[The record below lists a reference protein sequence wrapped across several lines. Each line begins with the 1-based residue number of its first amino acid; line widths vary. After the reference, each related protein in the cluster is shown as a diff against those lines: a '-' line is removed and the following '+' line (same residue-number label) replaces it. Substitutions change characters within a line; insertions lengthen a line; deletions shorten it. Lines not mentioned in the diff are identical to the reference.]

1 MEQEKYHQLLINIG
15 HPKGR
20 LLTNF
25 CNEKLGNLLKEAYEF
40 ALKDQ
45 KTEGEIIIC
54 EDAYDCYRRRINSKA
69 IVIKGNFDIDFSD
82 FYRSVR
88 KHASYKKAMK
98 SSIGVNLK

>member
-1 MEQEKYHQLLINIG
+1 MEQYNQLLMNID
-15 HPKGR
+15 HPQGR

-54 EDAYDCYRRRINSKA
+54 EDAYDCYRRRINSRA
-69 IVIKGNFDIDFSD
+69 IVLKGNLDINSSN
-82 FYRSVR
+82 FYRSAR
-88 KHASYKKAMK
+88 KHASYKKALE
-98 SSIGVNLK
+98 SI